1 MDHRKPLT
9 VLVCVFSGCAASTPP
24 AQTPADSP
32 GTVTVADPNEPP
44 PRPVQSDEPKA
55 GSVPRSTEPGAAPPS
70 PVGAPELAPAPPAA
84 RPGAPADPAYE
95 TL

>member
-1 MDHRKPLT
+1 MAHLRPLAALT
-9 VLVCVFSGCAASTPP
+9 CALWSCVGSARP

-32 GTVTVADPNEPP
+32 GTVTVADPYTPP
-44 PRPVQSDEPKA
+44 PRPVRSEPKA
-55 GSVPRSTEPGAAPPS
+55 GSVPRSADPGAPPPS
-70 PVGAPELAPAPPAA
+70 HVGAPELAPSPPAA